1 MFPPSDDL
9 EGPKSSAKSVFF
21 LMDTPAHARGLAFDL
36 SGKPVGMKN
45 TKQVTGRRAV
55 RFGSLDE
62 MLADAEGLASGPIQT
77 LGNWSPGQIFEHLA
91 RAFTLPLDG
100 VVLPIP
106 FYVRW
111 GAKLMLGRFLRH
123 GLPAGLALTGKSAE
137 ALVPNATMTE
147 AGLAALRDAIARW
160 QVKTAVPYH
169 SVFGTVTDEQFT
181 QIHLRHAELHLSF
194 LTRG

>member
-1 MFPPSDDL
+1 
-9 EGPKSSAKSVFF
+9 
-21 LMDTPAHARGLAFDL
+21 
-36 SGKPVGMKN
+36 MKN
-45 TKQVTGRRAV
+45 TKQVTGRRAL

-62 MLADAEGLASGPIQT
+62 MLAEAELLASGPTQT
-77 LGNWSPGQIFEHLA
+77 LGNWTPGQIFEHLA

-111 GAKLMLGRFLRH
+111 GAKLMLGRFIRN

-137 ALVPNATMTE
+137 ALVPDPTATE
-147 AGLAALRDAIARW
+147 AGLADLRSAVSRW
-160 QVKTAVPYH
+160 KAKTTVPYH

>member
-1 MFPPSDDL
+1 
-9 EGPKSSAKSVFF
+9 
-21 LMDTPAHARGLAFDL
+21 
-36 SGKPVGMKN
+36 MKN
-45 TKQVTGRRAV
+45 TKQVTGRRTL

-62 MLADAEGLASGPIQT
+62 MLADAESLASGPVRT

-91 RAFTLPLDG
+91 RAYTLPLDG

-111 GAKLMLGRFLRH
+111 GAKLMLSRFLRN

-137 ALVPNATMTE
+137 ALVPDATTTE
-147 AGLAALRDAIARW
+147 EGLAALSDAVARW
-160 QVKTAVPYH
+160 KTKTAVPDH

-181 QIHLRHAELHLSF
+181 QIHLRHAELHMSF

>member
-1 MFPPSDDL
+1 
-9 EGPKSSAKSVFF
+9 
-21 LMDTPAHARGLAFDL
+21 
-36 SGKPVGMKN
+36 MKN
-45 TKQVTGRRAV
+45 TKQVTGRRSL
-55 RFGSLDE
+55 RYGSLDE
-62 MLADAEGLASGPIQT
+62 MLADAESLASGPIQT

-91 RAFTLPLDG
+91 RAFTLPLEG

-111 GAKLMLGRFLRH
+111 GAKLMLGRFLRN

-137 ALVPNATMTE
+137 ALVPDATSTE
-147 AGLAALRDAIARW
+147 AGLAALRSAVTRW
-160 QVKTAVPYH
+160 KAKSSVPYH

-194 LTRG
+194 LTRAETRA